1 MLYRVL
7 RNLSAG
13 SNRNTLI
20 LAGGTISGNRFGK
33 KTTAILVA
41 KGALSPVSAPPLE
54 ALPGWKLRA
63 KKFNEAGYDAIL
75 ILETDDESLAFATDY
90 KPQSIKKWKKELMD
104 YLQLTGTREL
114 CGGCGDKPPPAPDFL
129 QAAPPEEEDDLLEL
143 EETDEETETDMEV
156 TDATNND

>member
-7 RNLSAG
+7 KNLSAG

-20 LAGGTISGNRFGK
+20 LAGGTISGNRFGE

-41 KGALSPVSAPPLE
+41 KGALSPVSAPPLD

-63 KKFNEAGYDAIL
+63 KKFEEAGYDAIM
-75 ILETDDESLAFATDY
+75 ILETDDESLAYNTGY
-90 KPQSIKKWKKELMD
+90 SPKSIKKWKVELRGFLGLGRVKEVS
-104 YLQLTGTREL
+104 G
-114 CGGCGDKPPPAPDFL
+114 CGGCNDKEPPPVPEFL
-129 QAAPPEEEDDLLEL
+129 QDPQEEDLLEEL
-143 EETDEETETDMEV
+143 DNEVEINMEV